1 MAQTILNAC
10 CLGHHRFYFSSTSR
24 KSRRSHGSSLSASK
38 EPGPQGPRPS
48 KTSAKIKTLARFIR
62 SSPSPIPVPAPG
74 VHRPTQSHIVQ
85 PPLRPPIFHR
95 APVEWKQWPLYKAC
109 TVDKRPREKPRPAV
123 SVPPGAVPYCQT
135 EPTAWRPH
143 FPWP

>member
-10 CLGHHRFYFSSTSR
+10 CLGDHRFYFFQHEPQKPPQPWQLPLRVQRTR
-24 KSRRSHGSSLSASK
+24 TARTEASK
-38 EPGPQGPRPS
+38 TR
-48 KTSAKIKTLARFIR
+48 AKIKTLVRFIR
-62 SSPSPIPVPAPG
+62 LSPWPVPVHAPG
-74 VHRPTQSHIVQ
+74 VRRPTQSHIVQ
-85 PPLRPPIFHR
+85 PPLRPPIFRR
-95 APVEWKQWPLYKAC
+95 APVEWKQWPLHKAC
-109 TVDKRPREKPRPAV
+109 TVDKRPREKPQPAA